1 MFRKKY
7 ILITIMALG
16 LTLIGVFIYCYIAF
30 NRKVP
35 KVEYGEIKKSK
46 IENIETFGDKNQFVL
61 IQSSNK
67 DIFPNG
73 GLGQRYLV
81 TDERRFDRASSSER
95 PSEGWYWNIYIYDIE
110 QKKPSAHKVD
120 LYALVKKYDSSYY
133 LGALGSVIYQDGQD
147 YQILELRKWKGD
159 SPTFVLLNLET
170 HKIEDENPILHHLE
184 SRYQYRLGDLIYGTN
199 FYDILKE
206 RGASLDRD
214 RLTLNSGSKL
224 SEEINL
230 SREYPE
236 IIKHMEDN
244 PQTSSIGFRQGL
256 VTAEEE
262 YQTLRHWFTPVG
274 EKIVDIVTSED
285 YNENKTLDTYKDYT
299 EWQEEG
305 FKIQQQRKKEMEN
318 NNEQKNN

>member
-1 MFRKKY
+1 M
-7 ILITIMALG
+7 TLG
-16 LTLIGVFIYCYIAF
+16 FVLIGVFIFCFTVF
-30 NRKVP
+30 NKRTP
-35 KVEYGEIKKSK
+35 EIEYEVFKRPEIDY
-46 IENIETFGDKNQFVL
+46 IETFGEEDKFVL
-61 IQSSNK
+61 IQSSDG

-73 GLGQRYLV
+73 GLGQRYFV
-81 TDERRFDRASSSER
+81 TDARRFDRASSSER

-170 HKIEDENPILHHLE
+170 HKIEDENPILQNLK
-184 SRYQYRLGDLIYGTN
+184 SRYQYRLGDLIDGTN

-236 IIKHMEDN
+236 IIQHMEDDS
-244 PQTSSIGFRQGL
+244 QISSIGFRQGL

-262 YQTLRHWFTPVG
+262 YQILRHWFTPVG
-274 EKIVDIVTSED
+274 EKTVDIVTSED
-285 YNENKTLDTYKDYT
+285 YNENKILDTYKDYM
-299 EWQEEG
+299 EWQKEVS
-305 FKIQQQRKKEMEN
+305 KIQEQRKKDMEN
-318 NNEQKNN
+318 ENEQKNN

>member
-1 MFRKKY
+1 MFRNKY
-7 ILITIMALG
+7 ILITIIALG
-16 LTLIGVFIYCYIAF
+16 LALIGVFIFCFIVF
-30 NRKVP
+30 NKGKP
-35 KVEYGEIKKSK
+35 KIEYDVFKKPK

-61 IQSSNK
+61 IQSSDG

-73 GLGQRYLV
+73 SLGQRYLV
-81 TDERRFDRASSSER
+81 TDARRFDRASSSER
-95 PSEGWYWNIYIYDIE
+95 PSEGWYWNVYIYDVE
-110 QKKPSAHKVD
+110 QKKPSAQKVD

-133 LGALGSVIYQDGQD
+133 LGALGSVIYQNGQD

-184 SRYQYRLGDLIYGTN
+184 SRYQYRLGDLIDGTN

-206 RGASLDRD
+206 RGALLDRD
-214 RLTLNSGSKL
+214 RLTLISGSKL

-236 IIKHMEDN
+236 IIQHMEDDS
-244 PQTSSIGFRQGL
+244 QISSIGFRQGL

-262 YQTLRHWFTPVG
+262 YQILRQWFTPVG
-274 EKIVDIVTSED
+274 EKTVDIVTSED
-285 YNENKTLDTYKDYT
+285 YNENKTLDTYKDYM
-299 EWQEEG
+299 EWQKEVS
-305 FKIQQQRKKEMEN
+305 KIQEQRKKDMEN
-318 NNEQKNN
+318 KNEQKNN

>member
-7 ILITIMALG
+7 ILITIMTLG
-16 LTLIGVFIYCYIAF
+16 FVLIGVFIFCFTVF
-30 NRKVP
+30 NKRTP
-35 KVEYGEIKKSK
+35 EIEYEVFKRPEIDY
-46 IENIETFGDKNQFVL
+46 IETFGEEDKFVL
-61 IQSSNK
+61 IQSSDG

-73 GLGQRYLV
+73 GLGQRYFV
-81 TDERRFDRASSSER
+81 TDARRFDRASSSER
-95 PSEGWYWNIYIYDIE
+95 PSEGWYWNVYIYDVE
-110 QKKPSAHKVD
+110 QKKPNAQKVD

-170 HKIEDENPILHHLE
+170 YKIEDENPILHHLE
-184 SRYQYRLGDLIYGTN
+184 SRYQYRLGDLIDGTN

-236 IIKHMEDN
+236 IIQHMEDDS
-244 PQTSSIGFRQGL
+244 QISSIGFRQGL

-262 YQTLRHWFTPVG
+262 YQILRHWFTPVG
-274 EKIVDIVTSED
+274 EKTVDIVTSED
-285 YNENKTLDTYKDYT
+285 YNENKILDTYKDYM
-299 EWQEEG
+299 EWQKEVS
-305 FKIQQQRKKEMEN
+305 KIQEQRKKDMEN
-318 NNEQKNN
+318 ENEQKNN

>member
-7 ILITIMALG
+7 ILITIMTLG
-16 LTLIGVFIYCYIAF
+16 FVLIGVFIFCFTVF
-30 NRKVP
+30 NKRTP
-35 KVEYGEIKKSK
+35 EIEYEVFKRPEIDY
-46 IENIETFGDKNQFVL
+46 IETFGEEDKFVL
-61 IQSSNK
+61 IQSSDG

-73 GLGQRYLV
+73 GLGQRYFV
-81 TDERRFDRASSSER
+81 TDARRFDRASSSER
-95 PSEGWYWNIYIYDIE
+95 PSEGWYWNVYIYDVE
-110 QKKPSAHKVD
+110 QKKPNAQKVD

-133 LGALGSVIYQDGQD
+133 LGALGSVIYQNGQD

-184 SRYQYRLGDLIYGTN
+184 SRYQYRLGDLIDGTN

-206 RGASLDRD
+206 RGALLDRD
-214 RLTLNSGSKL
+214 RLTLISGSKL

-236 IIKHMEDN
+236 IIQHMEDDS
-244 PQTSSIGFRQGL
+244 QISSIGFRQGL

-262 YQTLRHWFTPVG
+262 YQILRQWFTPVG
-274 EKIVDIVTSED
+274 EKTVDIVTSED
-285 YNENKTLDTYKDYT
+285 YNENKTLDTYKDYM
-299 EWQEEG
+299 EWQKEVS
-305 FKIQQQRKKEMEN
+305 KIQEQRKKDMEN
-318 NNEQKNN
+318 KNEQKNN

>member
-1 MFRKKY
+1 M
-7 ILITIMALG
+7 
-16 LTLIGVFIYCYIAF
+16 
-30 NRKVP
+30 
-35 KVEYGEIKKSK
+35 
-46 IENIETFGDKNQFVL
+46 
-61 IQSSNK
+61 
-67 DIFPNG
+67 
-73 GLGQRYLV
+73 

-95 PSEGWYWNIYIYDIE
+95 PSEGWYWNVYIYDVE
-110 QKKPSAHKVD
+110 QKKPNAQKVD
-120 LYALVKKYDSSYY
+120 LYALVKNYDSSYY

-159 SPTFVLLNLET
+159 SPTFVLLNLGT
-170 HKIEDENPILHHLE
+170 HRIEDENPILQHLK

-236 IIKHMEDN
+236 IIQHMEDDS
-244 PQTSSIGFRQGL
+244 QISSIGFRQGL

-262 YQTLRHWFTPVG
+262 YQILRHWFTPVG
-274 EKIVDIVTSED
+274 EKTVDIVTSED
-285 YNENKTLDTYKDYT
+285 YNENKTLDTYKDYMK
-299 EWQEEG
+299 WQKEVS
-305 FKIQQQRKKEMEN
+305 KIQEQRKKEMEN
-318 NNEQKNN
+318 KNEQTNN

>member
-7 ILITIMALG
+7 ILITIMTLG
-16 LTLIGVFIYCYIAF
+16 FVLIGVFIFCFTVF
-30 NRKVP
+30 NKRTP
-35 KVEYGEIKKSK
+35 EIEYEVFKRPEIDY
-46 IENIETFGDKNQFVL
+46 IETFGEEDKFVL
-61 IQSSNK
+61 IQSSDG

-73 GLGQRYLV
+73 GLGQRYFV
-81 TDERRFDRASSSER
+81 TDARRFDRASSSER

-170 HKIEDENPILHHLE
+170 YKIEDENPILHHLE
-184 SRYQYRLGDLIYGTN
+184 SRYQYRLGDLIDGTN

-236 IIKHMEDN
+236 IIQHMEDDS
-244 PQTSSIGFRQGL
+244 QISSIGFRQGL

-262 YQTLRHWFTPVG
+262 YQILRHWFTPVG
-274 EKIVDIVTSED
+274 EKTVDIVTSED
-285 YNENKTLDTYKDYT
+285 YNENKILDTYKDYM
-299 EWQEEG
+299 EWQKEVS
-305 FKIQQQRKKEMEN
+305 KIQEQRKKDMEN
-318 NNEQKNN
+318 ENEQKNN

>member
-1 MFRKKY
+1 M
-7 ILITIMALG
+7 TLG
-16 LTLIGVFIYCYIAF
+16 FVLIGVFIFCFTVF
-30 NRKVP
+30 NKRTP
-35 KVEYGEIKKSK
+35 EIEYEVFKRPEIDY
-46 IENIETFGDKNQFVL
+46 IETFGEEDKFVL
-61 IQSSNK
+61 IQSSDG

-73 GLGQRYLV
+73 GLGQRYFV
-81 TDERRFDRASSSER
+81 TDARRFDRASSSER
-95 PSEGWYWNIYIYDIE
+95 PSEGWYWNVYIYDVE
-110 QKKPSAHKVD
+110 QKKPNAQKVD

-133 LGALGSVIYQDGQD
+133 LGALGSVIYQNGQD

-170 HKIEDENPILHHLE
+170 HKIEDENPILQNLK
-184 SRYQYRLGDLIYGTN
+184 SRYQYRLGDLIDGTN

-236 IIKHMEDN
+236 IIQHMEDDS
-244 PQTSSIGFRQGL
+244 QISSIGFRQGL

-262 YQTLRHWFTPVG
+262 YQILRHWFTPVG
-274 EKIVDIVTSED
+274 EKTVDIVTSED
-285 YNENKTLDTYKDYT
+285 YNENKILDTYKDYM
-299 EWQEEG
+299 EWQKEVS
-305 FKIQQQRKKEMEN
+305 KIQEQRKKDMEN
-318 NNEQKNN
+318 ENEQKNN

>member
-1 MFRKKY
+1 MFRNKY
-7 ILITIMALG
+7 ILITIIALV
-16 LTLIGVFIYCYIAF
+16 LALIGVFIFCFIVF
-30 NRKVP
+30 NKGKP
-35 KVEYGEIKKSK
+35 KIEYDVFKKPK

-95 PSEGWYWNIYIYDIE
+95 PSEGWYWNVYIYDVE
-110 QKKPSAHKVD
+110 QKKPSAQKVD

-133 LGALGSVIYQDGQD
+133 LGALGSVIYQNGQD

-184 SRYQYRLGDLIYGTN
+184 SRYQYRLGDLIDGTN

-206 RGASLDRD
+206 RGALLDRD
-214 RLTLNSGSKL
+214 RLTLISGSKL

-236 IIKHMEDN
+236 IIQHMEDDS
-244 PQTSSIGFRQGL
+244 QISSIGFRQGL

-262 YQTLRHWFTPVG
+262 YQILRQWFTPVG
-274 EKIVDIVTSED
+274 EKTVDIVTSED
-285 YNENKTLDTYKDYT
+285 YNENKTLDTYKDYM
-299 EWQEEG
+299 EWQKEVS
-305 FKIQQQRKKEMEN
+305 KIQEQRKKDMEN
-318 NNEQKNN
+318 KNEQKNN

>member
-1 MFRKKY
+1 
-7 ILITIMALG
+7 MAVG
-16 LTLIGVFIYCYIAF
+16 LTLIGAFIYCYIAF

-35 KVEYGEIKKSK
+35 KVEYGEIKKAK
-46 IENIETFGDKNQFVL
+46 IENIETFGDENQFVL

-73 GLGQRYLV
+73 SLGQRYLV

-95 PSEGWYWNIYIYDIE
+95 PSEGWYWNVYIYDVE
-110 QKKPSAHKVD
+110 QKKPNAQKVD
-120 LYALVKKYDSSYY
+120 LYALVKNYDSSYY

-170 HKIEDENPILHHLE
+170 YKIEDENPILHHLE

-274 EKIVDIVTSED
+274 EKIIDIVTSED
-285 YNENKTLDTYKDYT
+285 YNENKTLDTYKDYM
-299 EWQEEG
+299 EWQEEV
-305 FKIQQQRKKEMEN
+305 FKIQQQRKKEMGN

>member
-1 MFRKKY
+1 M
-7 ILITIMALG
+7 TLG
-16 LTLIGVFIYCYIAF
+16 FVLIGVFIFCFTVF
-30 NRKVP
+30 NKRTP
-35 KVEYGEIKKSK
+35 EIEYEVFKRPEIDY
-46 IENIETFGDKNQFVL
+46 IETFGEEDKFVL
-61 IQSSNK
+61 IQSSDG

-73 GLGQRYLV
+73 GLGQRYFV

-133 LGALGSVIYQDGQD
+133 LGALGSVIYQNGQD

-170 HKIEDENPILHHLE
+170 HKIEDENPILQHLK
-184 SRYQYRLGDLIYGTN
+184 SRYQYRLGDLIDGTN

-236 IIKHMEDN
+236 IIQHMEDDS
-244 PQTSSIGFRQGL
+244 QISSIGFRKGL

-262 YQTLRHWFTPVG
+262 YQILRHWFTPAG
-274 EKIVDIVTSED
+274 EKTVDIVTSED
-285 YNENKTLDTYKDYT
+285 YNENKILDTYKDYM
-299 EWQEEG
+299 EWQKEVS
-305 FKIQQQRKKEMEN
+305 KIQEQRKKDMEN
-318 NNEQKNN
+318 ENEQKNN

>member
-1 MFRKKY
+1 M
-7 ILITIMALG
+7 TLG
-16 LTLIGVFIYCYIAF
+16 FVLIGVFIFCFTVF
-30 NRKVP
+30 NKRTP
-35 KVEYGEIKKSK
+35 EIEYEVFKRPEIDY
-46 IENIETFGDKNQFVL
+46 IETFGEEDKFVL
-61 IQSSNK
+61 IQSSDG

-73 GLGQRYLV
+73 GLGQRYFV
-81 TDERRFDRASSSER
+81 TDARRFDRASSSER
-95 PSEGWYWNIYIYDIE
+95 PSEGWYWNVYIYDVE
-110 QKKPSAHKVD
+110 QKKPNAQKVD

-133 LGALGSVIYQDGQD
+133 LGALGSVIYQNGQD

-170 HKIEDENPILHHLE
+170 YKIEDENPILHHLE
-184 SRYQYRLGDLIYGTN
+184 SRYQYRLGDLIDGTN

-236 IIKHMEDN
+236 IIQHMEDDS
-244 PQTSSIGFRQGL
+244 QISSIGFRQGL

-262 YQTLRHWFTPVG
+262 YQILRHWFTPVG
-274 EKIVDIVTSED
+274 EKTVDIVTSED
-285 YNENKTLDTYKDYT
+285 YNENKILDTYKDYM
-299 EWQEEG
+299 EWQKEVS
-305 FKIQQQRKKEMEN
+305 KIQEQRKKDMEN
-318 NNEQKNN
+318 ENEQKNN

>member
-1 MFRKKY
+1 M
-7 ILITIMALG
+7 TLG
-16 LTLIGVFIYCYIAF
+16 FVLIGVFIFCFTVF
-30 NRKVP
+30 NKRTP
-35 KVEYGEIKKSK
+35 EIEYEVFKRPEIDY
-46 IENIETFGDKNQFVL
+46 IETFGEEDKFVL
-61 IQSSNK
+61 IQSSDG

-73 GLGQRYLV
+73 GLGQRYFV
-81 TDERRFDRASSSER
+81 TDARRFDRASSSER

-170 HKIEDENPILHHLE
+170 YKIEDENPILHHLE
-184 SRYQYRLGDLIYGTN
+184 SRYQYRLGDLIDGTN

-236 IIKHMEDN
+236 IIQHMEDDS
-244 PQTSSIGFRQGL
+244 QISSIGFRQGL

-262 YQTLRHWFTPVG
+262 YQILRHWFTPVG
-274 EKIVDIVTSED
+274 EKTVDIVTSED
-285 YNENKTLDTYKDYT
+285 YNENKILDTYKDYM
-299 EWQEEG
+299 EWQKEVS
-305 FKIQQQRKKEMEN
+305 KIQEQRKKDMEN
-318 NNEQKNN
+318 ENEQKNN

>member
-7 ILITIMALG
+7 ILITIMTLG
-16 LTLIGVFIYCYIAF
+16 FVLIGVFIFCFTVF
-30 NRKVP
+30 NKRTP
-35 KVEYGEIKKSK
+35 EIEYEVFKRPEIDY
-46 IENIETFGDKNQFVL
+46 IETFGEEDKFVL
-61 IQSSNK
+61 IQSSDG

-73 GLGQRYLV
+73 GLGQRYFV
-81 TDERRFDRASSSER
+81 TDARRFDRASSSER
-95 PSEGWYWNIYIYDIE
+95 PSEGWYWNVYIYDVE
-110 QKKPSAHKVD
+110 QKKPNAQKVD

-133 LGALGSVIYQDGQD
+133 LGALGSVIYQNGQD

-170 HKIEDENPILHHLE
+170 HKIEDENPILQNLK
-184 SRYQYRLGDLIYGTN
+184 SRYQYRLGDLIDGTN

-236 IIKHMEDN
+236 IIQHMEDDS
-244 PQTSSIGFRQGL
+244 QISSIGFRQGL

-262 YQTLRHWFTPVG
+262 YQILRHWFTPVG
-274 EKIVDIVTSED
+274 EKTVDIVTSED
-285 YNENKTLDTYKDYT
+285 YNENKILDTYKDYM
-299 EWQEEG
+299 EWQKEVS
-305 FKIQQQRKKEMEN
+305 KIQEQRKKDMEN
-318 NNEQKNN
+318 ENEQKNN